1 MSVLLLYA
9 PSTSFSLSIAMC
21 ILAWDAWAEK
31 KNGRTQQL
39 PSARE
44 DASGNEHIPAC
55 ENGRVL
61 WEVPVQSAQKPWW
74 WCQACALSLSL
85 SLSLSLFCLYSEAPP
100 CADLRIDGRVFVS
113 AAACPISVILL
124 LAFWSILWK
133 NDERDYL
140 ESKLI
145 IDALFCFVD
154 RFLYAIRTH
163 AGSGSEIFSSGF

>member
-1 MSVLLLYA
+1 MHERKRKMAEHNSCHQREKMRA
-9 PSTSFSLSIAMC
+9 AMNTYQH
-21 ILAWDAWAEK
+21 ARMDACSEK
-31 KNGRTQQL
+31 CLCNPPR
-39 PSARE
+39 SH
-44 DASGNEHIPAC
+44 DDD
-55 ENGRVL
+55 V
-61 WEVPVQSAQKPWW
+61 KP
-74 WCQACALSLSL
+74 ALSLSL